1 MINFYLRFTISQEK
15 LSELA
20 IVSIENEILVELEY
34 NNLISNFTSQKAI
47 KKKQLNEKKYY
58 IES

>member
-1 MINFYLRFTISQEK
+1 LINFYLRFTISQER

-47 KKKQLNEKKYY
+47 KKQLNEKKNT
-58 IES
+58 I

>member
-1 MINFYLRFTISQEK
+1 LINFYLRFTISQER

-34 NNLISNFTSQKAI
+34 NNLISNFTSQKEI
-47 KKKQLNEKKYY
+47 KKQLNEKKKYY